1 MAREFTV
8 EEMIKKLETFPKDM
22 IVKCKDY
29 YIDGEGYESYLDYD
43 YTDVK
48 IDGEK
53 IFLYNEESCRVY
65 NMDGNLKFNGQ
76 LDFAV
81 SCIRAS
87 KKHMNSMIVAGG
99 EVMKELKLK

>member
-1 MAREFTV
+1 
-8 EEMIKKLETFPKDM
+8 
-22 IVKCKDY
+22 
-29 YIDGEGYESYLDYD
+29 
-43 YTDVK
+43 
-48 IDGEK
+48 
-53 IFLYNEESCRVY
+53 
-65 NMDGNLKFNGQ
+65 MDGNLKFNGQ

>member
-43 YTDVK
+43 YTDADPSD
-48 IDGEK
+48 IRIGSNNEK
-53 IFLYNEESCRVY
+53 NVVI
-65 NMDGNLKFNGQ
+65 
-76 LDFAV
+76 LDF
-81 SCIRAS
+81 C
-87 KKHMNSMIVAGG
+87 
-99 EVMKELKLK
+99 